1 MNLALRV
8 KNLITRPREEW
19 QVIEAEP
26 HTVLELY
33 TGYVIILSAIP
44 ALAGFVGLSLVG
56 VGTFGATY
64 PVPLGAG
71 VAHALLSYLLS
82 LAFVYVLALVID
94 SLAPAFG
101 SRKDFIQA
109 LKVAAFSQTPYWIAS
124 VLTVVPSL
132 WIVTVLVGLYSL
144 YLLFVGL
151 PIVMKTG
158 PDKAPLYFLIVLM
171 VMIVLTVAI
180 VIVTALAMPGPVRGF

>member
-19 QVIEAEP
+19 QVFFFNDTATTEI
-26 HTVLELY
+26 Y
-33 TGYVIILSAIP
+33 TGYVMILSAIP

-56 VGTFGATY
+56 VGSFGATY